1 MSRRILAA
9 LALVATSTFSACSEP
24 ITAPRQ
30 PTAAPSAPRYDTF
43 DPGVCE
49 SGWISTDGRCG

>member
-9 LALVATSTFSACSEP
+9 LALAATSSLIACSEP
-24 ITAPRQ
+24 LTAPRQ
-30 PTAAPSAPRYDTF
+30 PTVAPSAPRYDAF
-43 DPGVCE
+43 DPGACK